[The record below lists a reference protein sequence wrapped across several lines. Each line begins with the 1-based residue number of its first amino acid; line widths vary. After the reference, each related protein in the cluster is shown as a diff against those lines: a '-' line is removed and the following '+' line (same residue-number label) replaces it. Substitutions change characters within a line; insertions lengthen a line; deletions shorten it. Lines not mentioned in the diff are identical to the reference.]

1 MLIANQG
8 LFYVKGPN
16 ITTCQANGE
25 MDLAPNSLTQVLKL
39 PAVINIKFYCMLLFK
54 SIIISIKAST
64 RCTAQYHP
72 PPPPHLLQRNTSGCA
87 YCERQTMYTL
97 TKKKHE

>member
-8 LFYVKGPN
+8 LFYMKGPN

-25 MDLAPNSLTQVLKL
+25 MDLALNSMTQVLKL
-39 PAVINIKFYCMLLFK
+39 PAVINIKFYCMLLSK

-64 RCTAQYHP
+64 RYTAQYHP
-72 PPPPHLLQRNTSGCA
+72 PPPTSCKGILAAVSIVRDKQC
-87 YCERQTMYTL
+87 THSL
-97 TKKKHE
+97 KKHE